1 MLQANGIKVAY
12 GPIEAVKDVSFRIG
26 EGSIVSLIGPNGA
39 GKSTILNALSGL
51 VPVRSGS
58 IVFDGQDITRMAAHR
73 RVARGIVQVP
83 EGRQVL
89 SSMSVREN
97 LELGGYRR
105 HGRSLLAEIGRM
117 EEYFPILRQRSR
129 SPAGSLSGGEQQM
142 LAIARGLMA
151 CPKLLLLDEPSLGLA
166 PLVVRFIFEF
176 IRKLRDEGQTILLVE
191 QNARQALAV
200 SSYAYVVER
209 GRIVLQGQSEQLQSD
224 PAIARA
230 YLGQM
235 A

>member
-1 MLQANGIKVAY
+1 MLSATDIKVTY
-12 GPIEAVKDVSFRIG
+12 GPIAAVNNVSFRVG

-51 VPVRSGS
+51 VAIRSGS
-58 IVFDGQDITRMAAHR
+58 IVFNGKNITRMSAHR
-73 RVARGIVQVP
+73 RVAEGIVQVP
-83 EGRQVL
+83 EGRRVL
-89 SSMSVREN
+89 AGMSVREN

-105 HGRSLLAEIGRM
+105 PGRNVLEDIGRM
-117 EEYFPILRQRSR
+117 EQYFPILRERSR
-129 SPAGSLSGGEQQM
+129 SAAGSLSGGEQQM

-151 CPKLLLLDEPSLGLA
+151 RPKLLLLDEPSLGLA
-166 PLVVRFIFEF
+166 PLVVRFIFDF
-176 IRKLRDEGQTILLVE
+176 ISKLRDEGQTILLVE

-200 SSYAYVVER
+200 SSYAYVIES
-209 GRIVLQGQSEQLQSD
+209 GRVVLEGQSEQLQSD

>member
-1 MLQANGIKVAY
+1 MLQVTGIKVAY

-230 YLGQM
+230 YLGEM